1 MKQPNKHIKFMLD
14 YEEWLELEE
23 QAKAQRRSVL
33 SYCYN
38 AVLDRVKK
46 DKANAKRKLDNL

>member
-1 MKQPNKHIKFMLD
+1 MNDKHIKFQVSH
-14 YEEWLELEE
+14 EEWLELEE

>member
-1 MKQPNKHIKFMLD
+1 MNDKHIKFQVSH
-14 YEEWLELEE
+14 EEWLELEE

-38 AVLDRVKK
+38 AVLDRVKR
-46 DKANAKRKLDNL
+46 DQVNAKKRLDNL